1 MEIEAADSLNLTQH
15 STLVP
20 FAVMETLMFFFYFL
34 FKLL

>member
-15 STLVP
+15 STLVY
-20 FAVMETLMFFFYFL
+20 FAVMETLMFFFYFP